1 MQINQEELSKARSAM
16 EGCGLDRLKAT
27 AADTEARMN
36 KVFDEAGEGLDFD
49 KVTSLS
55 GSTPEKVKQLSAMH
69 VELTAARELVGERE
83 KMAKLRDEIR
93 ARNTGGGPAEGQ
105 EASSRVQGVEPL
117 PLAAVP
123 QPLIKPLDIGSL
135 LVNHELFAGAGG
147 FDKAWRQHK
156 NVEIELGLD
165 PQNTLFQ
172 TSAGW
177 PPEVIRSGQVVPS
190 AQRPAQVL
198 DLFPMLSTSQAAYKY
213 MEETT
218 FTNAATERSEAAD
231 AAESTLQL
239 TERTEDI
246 RSIATWIPVT
256 EEQLDDVVGVRSY
269 LNLRLPFML
278 RQRLDQQVLA
288 GDGTAPNISG
298 ILNRT
303 GIGSIAKGT
312 ATALDTLRKA
322 ITNVRVTGR
331 ANPNA
336 FILHPNDWQEIQL
349 AKTADGIYLYGSP
362 ADMAV
367 PRVWGLPVA
376 ESDSLTEGEGL
387 CGDFPGYSALI
398 TRQGVT
404 LDISDSHA
412 SYFIAMKYAVRA
424 RLRAGLAIFRPAAF
438 CKVTGI

>member
-1 MQINQEELSKARSAM
+1 MQINQEELSKARPRM
-16 EGCGLDRLKAT
+16 EGWGLDRLKAT
-27 AADTEARMN
+27 AADAEAQMN

-105 EASSRVQGVEPL
+105 AAEPGVEPL
-117 PLAAVP
+117 PLVAVP
-123 QPLIKPLDIGSL
+123 QPFIKPLEIGSL
-135 LVNHELFAGAGG
+135 LVNHELFAGG

-177 PPEVIRSGQVVPS
+177 PPEVIRSGRVVPS

-218 FTNAATERSEAAD
+218 FTNAAAERSETAD
-231 AAESTLQL
+231 AAESTLEL

-256 EEQLDDVVGVRSY
+256 EEQLDDVAGVRSY

-298 ILNRT
+298 ILDRT

-376 ESDSLTEGEGL
+376 ESDSLSENTGL